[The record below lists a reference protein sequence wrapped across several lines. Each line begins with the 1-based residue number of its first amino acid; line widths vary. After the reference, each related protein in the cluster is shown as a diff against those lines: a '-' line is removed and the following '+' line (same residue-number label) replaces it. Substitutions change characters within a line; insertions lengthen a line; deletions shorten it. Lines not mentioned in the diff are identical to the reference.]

1 VEEAK
6 KLENSGCQELCII
19 AQDTTR
25 YGLDLYGEYSL
36 ARLVKEI
43 CAATSIP
50 WIRLLYCYPD
60 KITDELIEQFKTNP
74 RLLHY
79 MDLPIQHINEDIL
92 KRMNRHG
99 GSELIK
105 QNLEKLRKEVPDMV
119 FRTTV
124 IVGFPGESEEQ
135 FEELCEYVKAFR
147 FQHFGA
153 FPYSQEEGTPASHFS
168 GQLDEQTKQ
177 NRYDTIMAEQIPI
190 VEAYNQARIGQEM
203 EILIEGFDPVSET
216 YYGRSY
222 ADAPDVDGKVYLPA
236 TEGSLSVGSF
246 VRVRIQEALDYDL
259 IAALL

>member
-1 VEEAK
+1 
-6 KLENSGCQELCII
+6 
-19 AQDTTR
+19 
-25 YGLDLYGEYSL
+25 
-36 ARLVKEI
+36 
-43 CAATSIP
+43 
-50 WIRLLYCYPD
+50 
-60 KITDELIEQFKTNP
+60 
-74 RLLHY
+74 
-79 MDLPIQHINEDIL
+79 
-92 KRMNRHG
+92 MNRHG